1 MPIFFFGALI
11 SLIATVFFSVAD
23 VVLRVVRAII
33 PIVDKVFGVIKT
45 VVVRV
50 GQNAGRFFR
59 LIGRAARALYRD
71 ILVPLVDGVKRFI
84 DKVEAFLR
92 RVFDPI
98 IKIFD
103 RIREVLNK
111 IWEKIIAPILS
122 AIDKIRAALRLL
134 GALGVP
140 WVNAIERVL
149 QAIQREIFE
158 RFTQIQNW
166 VNTATF
172 WLDLLLDPRGWIK
185 STPFL
190 YTIWRYAGNV
200 LNIVTK
206 LADLDGGNT
215 EFVRAYKEENRAT
228 GLKPIVE
235 RVKSGEIRNSFAV
248 QNAAAR
254 FRSRSVG
261 EVPQGS
267 EVKP

>member
-1 MPIFFFGALI
+1 MPVLFFGALI
-11 SLIATVFFSVAD
+11 SLIATVFVRVAD
-23 VVLRVVRAII
+23 VVLRVVKAII

-59 LIGRAARALYRD
+59 FIGKAARSLYRD
-71 ILVPLVDGVKRFI
+71 ILVPLTDAVKRFI

-103 RIREVLNK
+103 RVREVLNK
-111 IWEKIIAPILS
+111 IWDKIIRPILD

-134 GALGVP
+134 AALGVP
-140 WVNAIERVL
+140 FVAAIEKVL
-149 QAIQREIFE
+149 QAIQQQIFT
-158 RFTQIQNW
+158 RFVQVQNW
-166 VNTATF
+166 VNRATF

-200 LNIVTK
+200 LNLVTK
-206 LADLDGGNT
+206 FADLDGASAET
-215 EFVRAYKEENRAT
+215 IRQHKEENRAT
-228 GLKPIVE
+228 GLSPIVE
-235 RVKSGEIRNSFAV
+235 RVKSGEVRKSFAV

-254 FRSRSVG
+254 FRSRSTGKVL
-261 EVPQGS
+261 
-267 EVKP
+267 

>member
-1 MPIFFFGALI
+1 MPVFFFGALI
-11 SLIATVFFSVAD
+11 GLIATVFFRVAD

-59 LIGRAARALYRD
+59 FIARSARALYRD
-71 ILVPLVDGVKRFI
+71 ILVPLTDALKRFI
-84 DKVEAFLR
+84 DKIEAFLR

-111 IWEKIIAPILS
+111 IWDKIIRPVLD
-122 AIDKIRAALRLL
+122 AIDKIRVALRLL
-134 GALGVP
+134 AKLGVP
-140 WVNAIERVL
+140 FVAAIEKVL

-158 RFTQIQNW
+158 RFVQVQNW
-166 VNTATF
+166 VNQATF

-190 YTIWRYAGNV
+190 YTIYRYAGNV

-206 LADLDGGNT
+206 LADLDGRNV
-215 EFVRAYKEENRAT
+215 ESIRQHIEENRAT
-228 GLKPIVE
+228 GLSPIVV
-235 RVKSGEIRNSFAV
+235 RVKSGEIRKSFAV

-254 FRSRSVG
+254 FRSRSTGKVL
-261 EVPQGS
+261 
-267 EVKP
+267 

>member
-1 MPIFFFGALI
+1 MPVFFLGALI
-11 SLIATVFFSVAD
+11 SAIASAVIAIAD
-23 VVLRVVRAII
+23 VVMRVVRAVM
-33 PIVDKVFGVIKT
+33 PIVARVFDVLKT

-50 GQNAGRFFR
+50 GQNSGRFFR

-84 DKVEAFLR
+84 DKVETFLR

-103 RIREVLNK
+103 RIRAVLNK
-111 IWEKIIAPILS
+111 IWERIISPILS

-140 WVNAIERVL
+140 WVNAIEKVL
-149 QAIQREIFE
+149 QSIQREIFT
-158 RFTQIQNW
+158 RFTQIQTW

-190 YTIWRYAGNV
+190 FTIWRYAGNV

-206 LADLDGGNT
+206 LADLDGKNV
-215 EFVRAYKEENRAT
+215 EFVRAHREEFRAT
-228 GLKPIVE
+228 GLKPIVV
-235 RVKSGEIRNSFAV
+235 RVKSGEIRKSFAV

-254 FRSRSVG
+254 FRSRSTG
-261 EVPQGS
+261 AVP
-267 EVKP
+267 

>member
-1 MPIFFFGALI
+1 MPVFFFGALI
-11 SLIATVFFSVAD
+11 SLIATVFGRVAD
-23 VVLRVVRAII
+23 TIIRVVRAII
-33 PIVDKVFGVIKT
+33 PIVDKVFNVIKS

-71 ILVPLVDGVKRFI
+71 ILVPLVDGLKRFI

-103 RIREVLNK
+103 RIRSVLNK
-111 IWEKIIAPILS
+111 IWDKIISPILS
-122 AIDKIRAALRLL
+122 ALDKIRAALRLL

-140 WVNAIERVL
+140 WVNALEKIL
-149 QAIQREIFE
+149 QRIQREIFE
-158 RFTQIQNW
+158 RFTQVQNW

-190 YTIWRYAGNV
+190 YTIYRYAGNV

-206 LADLDGGNT
+206 LADLDGRSAET
-215 EFVRAYKEENRAT
+215 IRQHKEENRAT
-228 GLKPIVE
+228 GLSPIVA
-235 RVKSGEIRNSFAV
+235 RVKSGEIRKSFAV
-248 QNAAAR
+248 QQAAAR
-254 FRSRSVG
+254 FRSRSTG
-261 EVPQGS
+261 QVP
-267 EVKP
+267 